1 MTSEQSCRTG
11 TSNPMSSVNEEPEED
26 EPRVDPRG
34 ASHHDV
40 IVLDRRVRLLSSFAH
55 DTNDSPARLANNLEE
70 MHRRVDW
77 FETPST
83 LQRRVVDLERQI
95 AQLRDQLDLLLCLLR
110 VLWLL
115 AVVQSPPG
123 DPAPAPPRSP
133 EQVPN
138 TA

>member
-1 MTSEQSCRTG
+1 
-11 TSNPMSSVNEEPEED
+11 
-26 EPRVDPRG
+26 
-34 ASHHDV
+34 
-40 IVLDRRVRLLSSFAH
+40 
-55 DTNDSPARLANNLEE
+55 

-115 AVVQSPPG
+115 AVVQSPLG